1 MNKLLESELD
11 QECVVSEE
19 GRERNLRKTPEKIP
33 STGFSRSFED
43 LYKLLEKF
51 SAREECS

>member
-1 MNKLLESELD
+1 MNKLLELELD
-11 QECVVSEE
+11 QECVVNEE

-33 STGFSRSFED
+33 STSFED

>member
-1 MNKLLESELD
+1 MNKLLELELD